1 MGSNEE
7 GHIMNNIQAFIDA
20 GDVFDIA
27 VEEGRL
33 LHYNGA
39 QAYIRMWPKRNTVM
53 IIDFS
58 AATEPD
64 IKVWLSEQYVNNNCH
79 SGKHYQESLKDFSLK
94 EFLYSHYKENV
105 NA

>member
-1 MGSNEE
+1 
-7 GHIMNNIQAFIDA
+7 
-20 GDVFDIA
+20 
-27 VEEGRL
+27 
-33 LHYNGA
+33 
-39 QAYIRMWPKRNTVM
+39 M

-58 AATEPD
+58 AATQPD